1 MLRLVWDKTDFYSI
15 HYFLF
20 LPWGYTRFL
29 TTTCS
34 GLNWNFFC
42 TCTFRNDY
50 PNSST
55 SFFFFFWIICLFV
68 FYFCIQVSSK
78 KLLHCWYFD
87 TQVKCGLKTKC
98 KQYHIHIL
106 FFFSYNGLKVSFVLM
121 TCNEWS
127 ACCVKAIATSSW
139 VAWYRRQLSSTL
151 LSKGSID
158 IFSLSRERL
167 IAFWVSQ
174 SIWWIQCR
182 DVICFSIYPFLLL
195 LSDLKE
201 SMVKELLQL

>member
-1 MLRLVWDKTDFYSI
+1 MHFRLVWDKTDFYSI
-15 HYFLF
+15 HY
-20 LPWGYTRFL
+20 
-29 TTTCS
+29 
-34 GLNWNFFC
+34 
-42 TCTFRNDY
+42 

-55 SFFFFFWIICLFV
+55 SFFFFLIICLFV
-68 FYFCIQVSSK
+68 FYFYIQVSSK

-151 LSKGSID
+151 LSKGSIY

>member
-1 MLRLVWDKTDFYSI
+1 MHFRLVWDKTDFYSI

-87 TQVKCGLKTKC
+87 TQVKCGLKPNVSNITSIFC
-98 KQYHIHIL
+98 
-106 FFFSYNGLKVSFVLM
+106 FFSLTMASKLALSWWLAMNDLLAVSKPLLPRLELRDTGDNCLVL
-121 TCNEWS
+121 
-127 ACCVKAIATSSW
+127 
-139 VAWYRRQLSSTL
+139 
-151 LSKGSID
+151 
-158 IFSLSRERL
+158 F
-167 IAFWVSQ
+167 
-174 SIWWIQCR
+174 
-182 DVICFSIYPFLLL
+182 
-195 LSDLKE
+195 
-201 SMVKELLQL
+201 